1 MDPHTISPGFVED
14 AIACLRRQG
23 LSVASVLRA
32 ADLPATIHESVSA
45 QQYGR
50 LWLAIADASD
60 DEFFGLSA
68 RPMRRGSFALLS
80 QVVLHTGTLREALR
94 RALQFLRVVLDDPRG
109 ELTVADGQARIVLA
123 GSGTPYPAFAYRTF
137 WLILLGLA
145 CWLIG
150 RRIPLQRIDFACSCP
165 EHRADYQQ
173 FFSVPVHFDQPH
185 SCLAF
190 DAGYLDLPTI
200 RSEKALKT
208 FLRCAPGNLLVRYH
222 HDTAWVTKM
231 RSHLKAVPP
240 AEWPDFDTLAR
251 QFRMTPATLR
261 RRLRSEGQSFA
272 SITDE
277 IRSTQAQA
285 LLRESE
291 LSVADIASEVGF
303 SEPSA
308 FHRAFRKWTGASPA
322 AFRRDWFDAKP
333 PDPAK
338 RTRSSNRKPRSG

>member
-1 MDPHTISPGFVED
+1 MDPQTISPGFVED
-14 AIACLRRQG
+14 ALACLRRQG
-23 LSVASVLRA
+23 FNVDPVLRA
-32 ADLPATIHESVSA
+32 ADLPATIHESVTA
-45 QQYGR
+45 EQYGR

-80 QVVLHTGTLREALR
+80 QVVLHTDTLRKALH

-109 ELTVADGQARIVLA
+109 ELTVTDGQAQIVLSGA
-123 GSGTPYPAFAYRTF
+123 GTPYPAFAYRTF

-150 RRIPLQRIDFACSCP
+150 RRIPLQRIDFACSSP
-165 EHRADYQQ
+165 DHRADYHQ
-173 FFSVPVHFDQPH
+173 FFGVPVHFDQPN

-190 DAGYLDLPTI
+190 DAAYLDLPTI
-200 RSEKALKT
+200 RSEQALKI
-208 FLRCAPGNLLVRYH
+208 FLRSAPGNLLVRYH
-222 HDTAWVTKM
+222 HDTRWVTKM

-251 QFRMTPATLR
+251 QLTMTPATLR

-272 SITDE
+272 SIKE
-277 IRSTQAQA
+277 EMRSTLAQS

-291 LSVADIASEVGF
+291 LSVADIACEVGF
-303 SEPSA
+303 TEPSA
-308 FHRAFRKWTGASPA
+308 FHRAFRKWTGTSPA
-322 AFRRDWFDAKP
+322 AFRRDSCEACL
-333 PDPAK
+333 
-338 RTRSSNRKPRSG
+338 TEV